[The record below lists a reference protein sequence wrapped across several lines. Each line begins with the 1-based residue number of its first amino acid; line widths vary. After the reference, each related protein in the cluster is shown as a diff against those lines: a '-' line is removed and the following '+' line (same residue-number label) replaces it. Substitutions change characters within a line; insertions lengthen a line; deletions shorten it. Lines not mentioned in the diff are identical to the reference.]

1 MVVDGLRNKPS
12 SLSINSI
19 LSGEVR
25 VAIAA
30 VEFAIELAAVEWF
43 RCFAGDERRFELLPP
58 LVPDVRLFRVFDF
71 DLNIRRRTFDDD
83 DEVYKPPPLS
93 FDRPF
98 EFSISFL
105 FVLEVVIDVANSFKP
120 KLEFIS

>member
-25 VAIAA
+25 LDIVA
-30 VEFAIELAAVEWF
+30 VEFVIELAAVEWF
-43 RCFAGDERRFELLPP
+43 RCFAGDERRFELLP
-58 LVPDVRLFRVFDF
+58 LVADVRLFRVFDF

-83 DEVYKPPPLS
+83 DEVYKPSPLS
-93 FDRPF
+93 FDLPF

-105 FVLEVVIDVANSFKP
+105 FVLEVVIDVANSLKP

>member
-25 VAIAA
+25 LDIVA
-30 VEFAIELAAVEWF
+30 VEFVIELAAVEWF
-43 RCFAGDERRFELLPP
+43 RCFAGDERRFELLP
-58 LVPDVRLFRVFDF
+58 LVADVRLFRVFDF

-83 DEVYKPPPLS
+83 DEVYKPLPLS

-105 FVLEVVIDVANSFKP
+105 FVLEVVIEVANSL
-120 KLEFIS
+120 KLKR